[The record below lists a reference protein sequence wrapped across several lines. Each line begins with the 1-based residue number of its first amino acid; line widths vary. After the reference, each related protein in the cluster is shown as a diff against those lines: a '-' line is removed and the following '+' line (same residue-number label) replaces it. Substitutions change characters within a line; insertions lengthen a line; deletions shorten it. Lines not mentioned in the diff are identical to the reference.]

1 MFNKK
6 TPTGSM
12 VEPATQQPFVPS
24 APGATPINTGA
35 PLASSAGADAAA
47 IPGQKPHRRAVVET
61 ILLVVTGIIAVVFI
75 WLYVQKYIEWNN
87 ISTDLDGQI
96 DKAVAEA
103 VANNTSELE
112 TEFAEREKY
121 PYKSFMGPV
130 DYGSFSFEYPKTW
143 SVYIARDAANGGDF
157 EAYLNPVEVEPVSS
171 STINALRVRIRD
183 TAFESVA
190 KSYEGSI
197 KNGKLTLRTETV
209 GGALANIYTGEL
221 SSNMR
226 GAVMLLKLRDKTVI
240 LQTDAE
246 IFLDEF
252 NRILQSV
259 SFIE

>member
-1 MFNKK
+1 MFNKN
-6 TPTGSM
+6 TSTGSI
-12 VEPATQQPFVPS
+12 VEPASQQPFSPS
-24 APGATPINTGA
+24 APGMTPMNTGA
-35 PLASSAGADAAA
+35 PLTSAGAAGAAA
-47 IPGQKPHRRAVVET
+47 APAKKPHRAIIET
-61 ILLVVTGIIAVVFI
+61 ILLVLTAIVAIVFI
-75 WLYVQKYIEWNN
+75 WLYVQKYIEWSN
-87 ISTDLDGQI
+87 ISVDLEGQI

-103 VANNTSELE
+103 VATNTSELE

-143 SVYIARDAANGGDF
+143 SVYIAKDATNGGDF
-157 EAYLNPVEVEPVSS
+157 EAYLNPVEVEPVSTN
-171 STINALRVRIRD
+171 TINALRVRIRD
-183 TAFESVA
+183 TSFENVA
-190 KSYEGSI
+190 KSYENSI

-209 GGALANIYTGEL
+209 GTALANIYTGEL

-226 GAVMLLKLRDKTVI
+226 GAVMILKLRDKTVL

-252 NRILQSV
+252 SRILQSV